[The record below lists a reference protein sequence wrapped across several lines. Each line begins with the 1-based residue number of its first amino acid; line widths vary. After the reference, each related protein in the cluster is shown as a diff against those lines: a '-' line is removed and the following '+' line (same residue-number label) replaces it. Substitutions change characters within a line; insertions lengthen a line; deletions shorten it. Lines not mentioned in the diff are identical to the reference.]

1 MEIYDGKERELP
13 SYCVLLFKYDS
24 LGFGFKGIFYV
35 FLSNSALMNG

>member
-1 MEIYDGKERELP
+1 MARKENYLLTV
-13 SYCVLLFKYDS
+13 VLLFKYDS